1 MQLYSLEVPNHWL
14 RDFFYAK
21 ASLTLLLSNDA
32 LSYYT
37 NLSTVGF
44 SQSPYINAQLAH
56 ANYNL
61 ESMYLRTHIHT
72 HTPVYAKRIH
82 YVIVIYVYCKGV
94 RIVSGK
100 TAILHENVVL
110 R

>member
-1 MQLYSLEVPNHWL
+1 MISRRRIILLHGQLGYLPYMQLYSLEVPNHWL

-61 ESMYLRTHIHT
+61 ESKYCATHT
-72 HTPVYAKRIH
+72 HTHTQNTYLLLYRM
-82 YVIVIYVYCKGV
+82 
-94 RIVSGK
+94 SFSS
-100 TAILHENVVL
+100 
-110 R
+110 